1 MVRGSR
7 SSKRTRAGGA
17 GSAVVKPEPVEEEP
31 MDIDD
36 DGSESNTCKA
46 IEVGFDDNESDDDED
61 DDEDNASGVCCD
73 TLQDL
78 ARTVKS
84 VVSAHYDNDGS
95 SSSNGGS
102 LAGTCFALPT
112 DAPWSDLASTS
123 SSSSPQDDPMEDGAS
138 SAPSSDATYKGE
150 PLRVLSLVAPVCGG
164 GPLSRATPHLL
175 ALGDSH
181 SHEQKQQEQSGVHI
195 HIPSLDGIVYGRL
208 AIFGL
213 GDEDDE
219 EDDEDDNDQLP
230 SNPDQDAYTKGFNL
244 LDRCFLSEAVRDALI
259 CHRPA
264 VTATGAERGSCRD
277 VAEQVLAIGHLF
289 VPPPADDGDAAAAV
303 AATGPAAKIARGIEY
318 GIVETILSLIVQ
330 ASRREE
336 GSDAS
341 GSPLGHLYLSRVFL
355 EMTKLQP
362 TLMPRSIVAAVS
374 AIFEDFVPSLVPSA
388 RAALAGWLA
397 LHLTNTDYQW
407 PSSYW
412 SHWTPYALAVANA
425 NQRNSR
431 GEFVIDTL
439 RDMSDLQGSP
449 SVIVSDCLPNG
460 SALVDTLLPSTAAS
474 ETTQES
480 LQALEKDLEDRIWIH
495 NDDPDAVREYI
506 VGDEVQESVSG
517 SLASSGGTS
526 RLWWRT
532 SVVVEAV
539 LRPTKI
545 DLGRARKAIQTSLS
559 KQAGDEDIMD
569 EEDPDLETDDVIV
582 DTAEAIARYRPVILA
597 AMGKDWHV
605 YEELQGT
612 AMDESDMLVMGEV
625 HVLRQVERLASYS
638 AAVLEACV
646 DSMLKNHVVS
656 AMAVLRWALG
666 ENDEP
671 TPGSTGTGVGSE
683 SPIIK
688 NWYRFALLA
697 MRIGVSMILS
707 GDDFDNDGG
716 GMIIDRGG
724 EDDATMES
732 DESPVS
738 RHVNKVLAF
747 ATPLINYAADR
758 VCLILANTDESDRK
772 RVKPVEADLID
783 GMKLFAVTVQSQLRS
798 ILKNDK
804 SLIDSTKGESPAVD
818 KEIDSCLAKSDIIG
832 PKLSSRCRQEC
843 TAVTRYVDL
852 TLKSIETS

>member
-1 MVRGSR
+1 MPPFR
-7 SSKRTRAGGA
+7 
-17 GSAVVKPEPVEEEP
+17 
-31 MDIDD
+31 
-36 DGSESNTCKA
+36 
-46 IEVGFDDNESDDDED
+46 
-61 DDEDNASGVCCD
+61 
-73 TLQDL
+73 
-78 ARTVKS
+78 
-84 VVSAHYDNDGS
+84 
-95 SSSNGGS
+95 
-102 LAGTCFALPT
+102 
-112 DAPWSDLASTS
+112 
-123 SSSSPQDDPMEDGAS
+123 
-138 SAPSSDATYKGE
+138 GE
-150 PLRVLSLVAPVCGG
+150 PI
-164 GPLSRATPHLL
+164 SRATPHLL
-175 ALGDSH
+175 ALGEDSH
-181 SHEQKQQEQSGVHI
+181 SHEQQQSGVRI

-213 GDEDDE
+213 GDETMTTGDD
-219 EDDEDDNDQLP
+219 DTTRMMIRQHQAIP
-230 SNPDQDAYTKGFNL
+230 TKMPTQRVSICLIGAFSPR
-244 LDRCFLSEAVRDALI
+244 RCAMLSI

-289 VPPPADDGDAAAAV
+289 VSPPADDGDAAAA
-303 AATGPAAKIARGIEY
+303 AAAAAGPAAKIARGIEY

-374 AIFEDFVPSLVPSA
+374 AIFEDFLPSLVPSA

-412 SHWTPYALAVANA
+412 SHWTPYALAVANV

-431 GEFVIDTL
+431 GEFVIEAL

-449 SVIVSDCLPNG
+449 YVIVSDCLPNG
-460 SALVDTLLPSTAAS
+460 SALVDTLLPGTAAF
-474 ETTQES
+474 ETTPES

-517 SLASSGGTS
+517 SLVDNGGAS

-545 DLGRARKAIQTSLS
+545 DLGRAQKAIQTSLS
-559 KQAGDEDIMD
+559 KQAGDEDIME

-597 AMGKDWHV
+597 AMGKDWRV

-646 DSMLKNHVVS
+646 DSMLKNHVVT

-671 TPGSTGTGVGSE
+671 TPGTTGTDVGSE

-688 NWYRFALLA
+688 HWYRFALLA
-697 MRIGVSMILS
+697 MRIGVSMTLS
-707 GDDFDNDGG
+707 GDDLNNDGG

-724 EDDATMES
+724 EDDANMDS

-798 ILKNDK
+798 ILKNDM
-804 SLIDSTKGESPAVD
+804 SLIDSFNEGKSSNVD
-818 KEIDSCLAKSDIIG
+818 KEIENCLATSDIIG
-832 PKLSSRCRQEC
+832 LKLSSRCRQEC
-843 TAVTRYVDL
+843 SEVTRYVDL